1 MNHVPGTA
9 PIIKNSGQI
18 AARGMTPIEK
28 NIIVVDDKGNILG
41 RTWPKRAEG
50 LIKKGRARRLDPA
63 TVCLACPPENTE
75 DRLMDND
82 TLQRPEAKTP
92 AAALTPEDL
101 LRRMDAIRSEMQS
114 LSEAIRTVDALPED
128 SGEAGARAEAIGR
141 MFCEREVTCR
151 QQLSFLERV
160 YTDHCSGASE
170 DKKAERTRMILD
182 QMNSAL
188 SGSRD
193 IPDAA
198 EALIRFYRDLMT
210 NT

>member
-1 MNHVPGTA
+1 MSHVPGTA

-18 AARGMTPIEK
+18 TARGMTPIEK
-28 NIIVVDDKGNILG
+28 NIIVVDESGNILG

-75 DRLMDND
+75 DLTMDND
-82 TLQRPEAKTP
+82 TLQSPEAHVS
-92 AAALTPEDL
+92 AVSLTPEDL
-101 LRRMDAIRSEMQS
+101 LRRMDAIRGEMQS
-114 LSEAIRTVDALPED
+114 LSDAIRTVDALPED
-128 SGEAGARAEAIGR
+128 SEAGSRAEAIGR

-160 YTDHCSGASE
+160 YSDHCSGASE
-170 DKKAERTRMILD
+170 DKKTERIRMMLD

>member
-50 LIKKGRARRLDPA
+50 LIKKGRARRLDST
-63 TVCLACPPENTE
+63 TVCLACPPENPE
-75 DRLMDND
+75 ERIMDKD
-82 TLQRPEAKTP
+82 TLQSPEPKP
-92 AAALTPEDL
+92 RDGSLTPEDL
-101 LRRMDAIRSEMQS
+101 LRRMDVIRGEMQS
-114 LSEAIRTVDALPED
+114 LPDAIRTVDALPED
-128 SGEAGARAEAIGR
+128 SEAGARAEAIGK

-170 DKKAERTRMILD
+170 DKKAERIRMILE

-198 EALIRFYRDLMT
+198 EALIRFYRDLT
-210 NT
+210 ASI

>member
-1 MNHVPGTA
+1 
-9 PIIKNSGQI
+9 
-18 AARGMTPIEK
+18 MTPIEK

-50 LIKKGRARRLDPA
+50 LIKKGRARRLDPV
-63 TVCLACPPENTE
+63 TVCLACPPQNTE
-75 DRLMDND
+75 DISMDTD
-82 TLQRPEAKTP
+82 TLKTP
-92 AAALTPEDL
+92 DTPAVSLTPEDL
-101 LRRMDAIRSEMQS
+101 LRRMDAIRGEMQS
-114 LSEAIRTVDALPED
+114 LSDAIRTVDALPED
-128 SGEAGARAEAIGR
+128 SEAGSRAEAIGR

-160 YTDHCSGASE
+160 YSDHCSGASE
-170 DKKAERTRMILD
+170 DKKADRIRMMLD

-188 SGSRD
+188 SGARD

-210 NT
+210 NI

>member
-1 MNHVPGTA
+1 MNHVQGTA

-18 AARGMTPIEK
+18 TARGMTPIEK
-28 NIIVVDDKGNILG
+28 NIIVVDESGNNLG

-63 TVCLACPPENTE
+63 TVCLACPPDNTE
-75 DRLMDND
+75 DLSMDND
-82 TLQRPEAKTP
+82 TMPSPEARVS
-92 AAALTPEDL
+92 AVSLTPEDL
-101 LRRMDAIRSEMQS
+101 LRRMDAIRGEMQS
-114 LSEAIRTVDALPED
+114 LSDAIRTVDALPED
-128 SGEAGARAEAIGR
+128 SEAGSRAEAIGR

-151 QQLSFLERV
+151 QQISFLERV
-160 YTDHCSGASE
+160 YSDHCSGAAE
-170 DKKAERTRMILD
+170 DKRTERIRMMLD

-210 NT
+210 NA

>member
-1 MNHVPGTA
+1 MNHVQGTA

-18 AARGMTPIEK
+18 TARGMTPIEK
-28 NIIVVDDKGNILG
+28 NIIVVDEAGNTIG

-75 DRLMDND
+75 DLLMDKY
-82 TLQRPEAKTP
+82 TLQSPETP
-92 AAALTPEDL
+92 AVSLTPEDL
-101 LRRMDAIRSEMQS
+101 LRRMDAIRGEMQS
-114 LSEAIRTVDALPED
+114 LSDAIRAVDALPED
-128 SGEAGARAEAIGR
+128 SEAGSRAEAIGR
-141 MFCEREVTCR
+141 MFCEREITCR

-160 YTDHCSGASE
+160 YSDRFSGASE
-170 DKKAERTRMILD
+170 DKKAERIRMMLD

-210 NT
+210 TA